1 MPELIE
7 TEGMPALVGSDSEET
22 DEEMPALVGSNDG
35 RNWWDATLGV
45 ERIVMAWSTYAAQ
58 IDDCRRLFICSL
70 MVS

>member
-22 DEEMPALVGSNDG
+22 DEEMPALVGSNDA

-45 ERIVMAWSTYAAQ
+45 ERIVIA
-58 IDDCRRLFICSL
+58 
-70 MVS
+70 